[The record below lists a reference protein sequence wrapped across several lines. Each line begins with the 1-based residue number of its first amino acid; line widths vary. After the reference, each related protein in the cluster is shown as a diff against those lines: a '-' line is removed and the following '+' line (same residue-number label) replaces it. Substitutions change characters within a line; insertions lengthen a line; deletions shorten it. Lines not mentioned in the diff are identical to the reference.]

1 VIERVLAR
9 SKLKPRGLAYDG
21 LVAVGLSAISVSI
34 LLSLTR
40 AETAY
45 LGTATALAM
54 VHNLSLVGRRLW
66 PVGVLGVQIATG
78 LAVAA
83 LGLLPEVLGI
93 GILVGIYS
101 VAAQQRLPV
110 SLPALV
116 ATELVALA
124 AQMISGSE
132 PEATTNVG
140 NAIVLAAAWFLG
152 NSVYARRVYAEEL
165 ERRNEALQQARD
177 ELARS
182 VVAQER
188 LRIARE
194 LHDVIGHS
202 MSTIAVQSGVGA
214 HVIDTNPDEAK
225 RSLQTIE
232 ATSKTALIE
241 IRRVLGLLRQSGEHA
256 ALDPS
261 PGLEDIKRL
270 AKQISANG
278 LEIDLQMTGGIPD
291 LPPGAELTIYRI
303 VQEALTN
310 VVRHAGATR
319 ARVVLTHD
327 DRGVRV
333 EIVDDGGGRR
343 ALDRTGHGLVGMRER
358 VDLFDGDF
366 HAGPLPEGGFRV
378 VARLPVEP
386 RS

>member
-1 VIERVLAR
+1 VIERALAR

-45 LGTATALAM
+45 LGTAIALAM

-110 SLPALV
+110 SLAALV

-256 ALDPS
+256 AFDPS
-261 PGLEDIKRL
+261 PGLGDIKRL
-270 AKQISANG
+270 AEQMSANG
-278 LEIDLQMTGGIPD
+278 LEIDLQMTGGVPD

-310 VVRHAGATR
+310 VMRHAGATR

-343 ALDRTGHGLVGMRER
+343 AADRTGHGLVGMRER

-366 HAGPLPEGGFRV
+366 HAGSLPEGGFRV
-378 VARLPVEP
+378 AARLPVEP

>member
-1 VIERVLAR
+1 MIERALAR

-214 HVIDTNPDEAK
+214 HVIDANPDEAK

>member
-1 VIERVLAR
+1 VIERALAR

>member
-1 VIERVLAR
+1 VIERALAR
-9 SKLKPRGLAYDG
+9 SKLEPRGLAYDG
-21 LVAVGLSAISVSI
+21 LVALGLSAISLSI

-40 AETAY
+40 ADGAY
-45 LGTATALAM
+45 LGTATALTM

-83 LGLLPEVLGI
+83 LGLPPEVLGI

-101 VAAQQRLPV
+101 VAAQRRLRI
-110 SLPALV
+110 SMSALV
-116 ATELVALA
+116 VTELVVLA
-124 AQMISGSE
+124 AQMISGAE
-132 PEATTNVG
+132 PEAITNVG
-140 NAIVLAAAWFLG
+140 NAIVLAAAWLLG
-152 NSVYARRVYAEEL
+152 NSGFARRVYADEL

-177 ELARS
+177 ELAHS

-202 MSTIAVQSGVGA
+202 MSTIAVQSGVGV

-232 ATSKTALIE
+232 ATSKAALIE
-241 IRRVLGLLRQSGEHA
+241 IRRVLGLLRQSGEQA

-270 AKQISANG
+270 TKQMSANS
-278 LEIDLQMTGGIPD
+278 LEIDLQMPGGMPD

-327 DRGVRV
+327 NRDVRV

-343 ALDRTGHGLVGMRER
+343 ASDRTGHGLVGMRER

-378 VARLPVEP
+378 AARLPLEP

>member
-1 VIERVLAR
+1 VIERALAR

-152 NSVYARRVYAEEL
+152 NSVYARRVYAQEL

-214 HVIDTNPDEAK
+214 HVIDANPDEAK

-343 ALDRTGHGLVGMRER
+343 ASDRTGHGLVGMRER

>member
-1 VIERVLAR
+1 VIERALAR

-165 ERRNEALQQARD
+165 ERHNEALQQARD
-177 ELARS
+177 ELARN

-214 HVIDTNPDEAK
+214 HVIDANPDEAK

-270 AKQISANG
+270 AKQIRANG
-278 LEIDLQMTGGIPD
+278 LEIDLQMTGRIPD

-343 ALDRTGHGLVGMRER
+343 ASDRTGHGLVGMRER